1 MDVGTFCDHRL
12 MNTAILKLREQYR
25 LVYLTDKSHK
35 LPEEITRITYT
46 FPTSVLDNAGEMTT
60 AFTSGWYHALMY
72 LMVHPSITRESVVS
86 LVDVSRLLVRT
97 IRVHKPARILAHC
110 GNLQHIVASRC
121 YRTIP
126 TSILYFA
133 PGMLPNTS
141 VPFVFHDALTA
152 RDLRVHGGASNSSE
166 AERTGFAYQD
176 QIQNSASLVERFVF
190 QTEKERLRNEI
201 TEELVQQLVD
211 GHKRLA
217 TATYP
222 HLSLMTHIL
231 CFGAPLVPDLRY
243 SIKPLHTQTVGL
255 LPAQLSNAPIRTDLL
270 QWIRR
275 VKQHPRRA
283 AGSSGGRGGDGRR
296 YPVPVMFVSFGS
308 FGKLLMEAMPGFVEE
323 LHRVCECLDMYAIFH
338 DDVTKCKTVRDMATT
353 RIRFETSFVPYPAM
367 VRHCDLV
374 CFTGSVCLQNVC
386 WAQARRMLFVPYLPE
401 QYYWAKLYQHHT
413 NVGYVDYKQHQEAL
427 RTLGDRVSHALRA
440 DVRFHK
446 RVQAKVSEE
455 AASSA
460 ILQAVEGSGAVLG
473 ER

>member
-1 MDVGTFCDHRL
+1 MPQQQQRQQQYTQRSTKRTSVGGGGGGTIARKRTTCAPRADGSRRRSRSGPRANTATTRAPSPQGTNATTTATATTSQLAKRPSDSKPVLLVMDVGTFCDHRL

-176 QIQNSASLVERFVF
+176 QIQNSASLVER
-190 QTEKERLRNEI
+190 T
-201 TEELVQQLVD
+201 TA
-211 GHKRLA
+211 KRD
-217 TATYP
+217 
-222 HLSLMTHIL
+222 HR
-231 CFGAPLVPDLRY
+231 GA
-243 SIKPLHTQTVGL
+243 
-255 LPAQLSNAPIRTDLL
+255 
-270 QWIRR
+270 
-275 VKQHPRRA
+275 RA
-283 AGSSGGRGGDGRR
+283 AARGWAQTARDSYLPTLVTHDTHPVFRCTARSRPAVQHQAATHTDSWSAPCAAVECPHSHGPAAVDSSGQAA
-296 YPVPVMFVSFGS
+296 PSQS
-308 FGKLLMEAMPGFVEE
+308 
-323 LHRVCECLDMYAIFH
+323 
-338 DDVTKCKTVRDMATT
+338 
-353 RIRFETSFVPYPAM
+353 
-367 VRHCDLV
+367 
-374 CFTGSVCLQNVC
+374 C
-386 WAQARRMLFVPYLPE
+386 W
-401 QYYWAKLYQHHT
+401 
-413 NVGYVDYKQHQEAL
+413 
-427 RTLGDRVSHALRA
+427 
-440 DVRFHK
+440 
-446 RVQAKVSEE
+446 
-455 AASSA
+455 
-460 ILQAVEGSGAVLG
+460 
-473 ER
+473 